1 MFAAEARGT
10 HVDAIRQQE
19 KQTVSPFSCLKHR
32 NNFLLLDYS
41 ETRDTDTSMHVHI
54 DYPKKERELVKRK

>member
-19 KQTVSPFSCLKHR
+19 KQTLSPFSCLKHR

-41 ETRDTDTSMHVHI
+41 ETWDTDMNMYVHI
-54 DYPKKERELVKRK
+54 DYSEKEWEMVKIK